1 MKKDCLKIFFYVF
14 IVFYLLYHIFGGR
27 YGIKSYGDIN
37 NNLIEKRNLLNKKQ
51 QLVSKE
57 KNKIKRLDIDNIDM
71 DLLDEKLKE
80 NVGII
85 DNNEVMIFTKDIKN
99 M

>member
-1 MKKDCLKIFFYVF
+1 MIS
-14 IVFYLLYHIFGGR
+14 YLLYHIFGGK
-27 YGIKSYGDIN
+27 YGVGSYNDIN

-57 KNKIKRLDIDNIDM
+57 KNKIKRLNIDNIDM

-80 NVGII
+80 NVGIV
-85 DNNEVMIFTKDIKN
+85 DANEVVIFTKDIKN